1 MYTLN
6 LPVFDV
12 KLRKTNSDVEIFD
25 PLRRKYIIL
34 TPEEWVR
41 QHFVNYLITEKGYPA
56 SLMANEKTIKLN
68 SLTKRCD
75 TVVYNNNLEPV
86 AICEYKNPEINI
98 NQEVF
103 DQILRYNIV
112 LKVKYLIVSN
122 GINHFCCQVNH
133 DDLSYIFL
141 KEIPDYN
148 TLTMES

>member
-6 LPVFDV
+6 LPTFDV

-41 QHFVNYLITEKGYPA
+41 QHFVNYLVSEKGFPA
-56 SLMANEKTIKLN
+56 SLMANETTIKLN

-75 TVVYNNNLEPV
+75 TVVYNNNLTPIAV
-86 AICEYKNPEINI
+86 CEYKNPEIAI

-112 LKVKYLIVSN
+112 LRVKYLIVSN
-122 GINHFCCQVNH
+122 GINHFCCKVNQ
-133 DDLSYIFL
+133 DDLSYVFL
-141 KEIPDYN
+141 EEIPNYKELN
-148 TLTMES
+148 T